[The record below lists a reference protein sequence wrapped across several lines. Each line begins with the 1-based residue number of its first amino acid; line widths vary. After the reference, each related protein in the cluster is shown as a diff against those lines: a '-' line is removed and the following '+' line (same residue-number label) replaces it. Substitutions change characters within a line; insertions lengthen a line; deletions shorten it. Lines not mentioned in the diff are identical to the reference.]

1 MNNVHDQWLNKC
13 EDIEL
18 YALLP
23 VVGMVSFESLS
34 FKNQEK
40 ISGYSEALDVLG
52 TRVAL
57 PDKYV
62 SRK

>member
-13 EDIEL
+13 ENIEL
-18 YALLP
+18 YALSP

-52 TRVAL
+52 IRVAL

>member
-52 TRVAL
+52 TRVAFL
-57 PDKYV
+57 DECV